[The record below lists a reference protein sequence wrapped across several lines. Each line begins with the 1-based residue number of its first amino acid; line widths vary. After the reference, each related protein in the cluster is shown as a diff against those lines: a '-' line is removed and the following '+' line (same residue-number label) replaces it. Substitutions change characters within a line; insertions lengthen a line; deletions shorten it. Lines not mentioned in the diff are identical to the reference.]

1 MKYSYAVAL
10 GIALLAP
17 ITDSL
22 EIHKIPKRDSDEPR
36 VLGLPI
42 WKWPS
47 SDPVNSDAS
56 RMKRR
61 EAKTLE
67 TVLDN
72 YVSYFT
78 QTRALRRPTNLIS
91 GTHVCHGGGAW
102 DTTTEVQD
110 ADRYWQ

>member
-1 MKYSYAVAL
+1 MRYSYAVTL

-22 EIHKIPKRDSDEPR
+22 VIHKIKKRGSDEPR

-47 SDPVNSDAS
+47 PDPVNSDAS

-72 YVSYFT
+72 YVSFPA
-78 QTRALRRPTNLIS
+78 QNQALRRPTNLI
-91 GTHVCHGGGAW
+91 
-102 DTTTEVQD
+102 
-110 ADRYWQ
+110 